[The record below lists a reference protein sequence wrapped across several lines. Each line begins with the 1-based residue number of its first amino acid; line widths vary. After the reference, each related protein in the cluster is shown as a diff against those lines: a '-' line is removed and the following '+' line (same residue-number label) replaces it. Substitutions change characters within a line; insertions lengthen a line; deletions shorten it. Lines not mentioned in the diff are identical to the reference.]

1 MPALKYIDEN
11 GNVAYLSRG
20 KDGVDGVNG
29 KDGID
34 GKDGKD
40 YVLTASDKAEIAETV
55 ENATFVQAPKFVS
68 SVEEMVDPDRP
79 YVLIST
85 GRIWAN
91 AETTVIGT
99 KKEACDDGYT
109 YPEDSRLGSDGT
121 VQVSGSYAGF
131 TVTPFIDILKYP
143 VPFTLH
149 LEGAK
154 FFTPTVVSYLRVY
167 TYTEAEAKFG
177 GGSIIQTEYD
187 SILNISDSD
196 VKINADGSGTIT
208 FNKTPTAKDGSAIR
222 YLRFSPQLINGS
234 SPSVY
239 VTYEATTTGVQWFD
253 TGMVYAP
260 SLTAE
265 DKAEI
270 AEDVAEM
277 VDAQLLSL
285 VGDGVVTL

>member
-11 GNVAYLSRG
+11 GNVFYLARG
-20 KDGVDGVNG
+20 KDGADGAPG
-29 KDGID
+29 KDGLD

-40 YVLTASDKAEIAETV
+40 YVLTDSDKEEIAETV

-91 AETTVIGT
+91 AETTVIVT

-109 YPEDSRLGSDGT
+109 YPENSRLGSDGT
-121 VQVSGSYAGF
+121 VQVSGSYAGY
-131 TVTPFIDILKYP
+131 TVTPFIDLLKYP

-149 LEGAK
+149 IDGITAV
-154 FFTPTVVSYLRVY
+154 PSASDSYTRVMCY
-167 TYTEAEAKFG
+167 DDSEAKVSG
-177 GGSIIQTEYD
+177 GNSYVGALDTQLNVSDGDVTVD
-187 SILNISDSD
+187 GNGNVSILFDTTPANNL
-196 VKINADGSGTIT
+196 NAY
-208 FNKTPTAKDGSAIR
+208 IR
-222 YLRFSPQLINGS
+222 YVRFSGKTFGTPI
-234 SPSVY
+234 VY
-239 VTYEATTTGVQWFD
+239 VTYEAETSGVQWFD

-260 SLTAE
+260 SLTAD

-270 AEDVAEM
+270 ARDVAEL

-285 VGDGVVTL
+285 VGDGVVTV